1 MTVSRSAMRFARS
14 GRTVTALGL
23 AFAALVSACAPSPP
37 APKWPNFG
45 GDAHRGKL
53 LVGRYSCGAC
63 HQMPGIEEA
72 DGLVG
77 PPLATFSRR
86 TMIAGLLPNTP
97 SNLVLWLR
105 HPQAV
110 TPGNAMPDLGLTD
123 AQARDIAAYLYAK
136 P

>member
-1 MTVSRSAMRFARS
+1 MTVSRSAVRSARG
-14 GRTVTALGL
+14 GRTLTTLALAL
-23 AFAALVSACAPSPP
+23 AAALSACAPSPP
-37 APKWPNFG
+37 APKWPDFG
-45 GDAHRGKL
+45 GDPRRGEL

-63 HQMPGIEEA
+63 HQMPDVEEA
-72 DGLVG
+72 DGMVG